1 MFRFLLSKRGKSNI
15 PQPIEIHRTTENF
28 VMLSTRTFEVL
39 LFFSCL
45 SSRGARIKTIVFK
58 EFLVAFCG
66 SLCSLLMQHWTF
78 LPPVKS
84 LRKDGLRCL

>member
-15 PQPIEIHRTTENF
+15 SQPIEIHRTTENF
-28 VMLSTRTFEVL
+28 VMLSTRTFKVL

-45 SSRGARIKTIVFK
+45 SSRGVCIKTIVFK
-58 EFLVAFCG
+58 EFFVAFCG

-78 LPPVKS
+78 LSPVKS
-84 LRKDGLRCL
+84 KRKDGLRCL

>member
-28 VMLSTRTFEVL
+28 VMLSTRTFKVL

-45 SSRGARIKTIVFK
+45 SSRGVRIKTIVFK

-84 LRKDGLRCL
+84 KRKDGLRCL